1 MNSLGQLKAKAKKK
15 SSLVS
20 GNRSG
25 ENFFITHPLAY
36 SNVHQNIYFL
46 IKKKTEKKQQD
57 QKKKKKKKK
66 KLKEKRDYR
75 WIIQRDTMILF
86 ANLLYVILTYLIE
99 SWIFHGC
106 SYELNVV
113 FEQHEKSEY
122 LLYNNCIWSAHF

>member
-57 QKKKKKKKK
+57 QKKKE
-66 KLKEKRDYR
+66 KEKKETKGKKRIYVENPA
-75 WIIQRDTMILF
+75 DTMILF

-99 SWIFHGC
+99 S
-106 SYELNVV
+106 
-113 FEQHEKSEY
+113 
-122 LLYNNCIWSAHF
+122 